1 MNLMI
6 ISRILESIPI
16 YKSSKITTITAD
28 NGKKALD
35 LVLSRK
41 KNIVLILMDCE
52 MPIMDGYE
60 ASKMIRESG
69 STVMIVGISGH
80 SGD

>member
-16 YKSSKITTITAD
+16 IKSRKITTITVD

-35 LVLSRK
+35 AILSRK
-41 KNIVLILMDCE
+41 KNIILILMDCE

-60 ASKMIRESG
+60 ACSLI
-69 STVMIVGISGH
+69 H
-80 SGD
+80 